1 MRSAYFP
8 FWEHA
13 PEKKIFLSILEKKFN
28 FRSRLYKFG
37 SMNLRIYLSTN
48 LSTYLSFFLT
58 VCLSDCLSVFLSV
71 CMSLYLSF
79 YLSIFLSACL
89 SICLSD
95 CLSVFLSVS
104 LSINLSIYLPVYLFI
119 YFSIN
124 IHVIMKTM
132 CARGYHHNGFVATH
146 ALGHMCMTRYTVFP
160 KCMSCHKSNVVITV
174 RAHCFHD

>member
-1 MRSAYFP
+1 MLPKENIS
-8 FWEHA
+8 
-13 PEKKIFLSILEKKFN
+13 FN
-28 FRSRLYKFG
+28 FRKKIQLQEQTLQIREHESSYLFIYQ
-37 SMNLRIYLSTN
+37 SIYLSI
-48 LSTYLSFFLT
+48 F
-58 VCLSDCLSVFLSV
+58 LSDCLSIWLSV
-71 CMSLYLSF
+71 CLYVSLSIYLSF
-79 YLSIFLSACL
+79 YLSFFLPVCL
-89 SICLSD
+89 SHCLSD

-132 CARGYHHNGFVATH
+132 CARGYHHNGFVATQ